1 MTSEDERVTDEEDHE
16 NTDSDDPDAIRNGK
30 GHPVGE
36 ERARK
41 NREEDPPA

>member
-1 MTSEDERVTDEEDHE
+1 MSVTDDERHE
-16 NTDSDDPDAIRNGK
+16 SSTDSDDLDPLKDGE
-30 GHPVGE
+30 GHQVGE

>member
-1 MTSEDERVTDEEDHE
+1 MSVPDDDERHE
-16 NTDSDDPDAIRNGK
+16 SSTDSDDLDPLRNGE

-36 ERARK
+36 EGARK